1 MLNNFMKNS
10 IDKKN
15 ILAVIKKPRLTEKS
29 GIKAESQNVYT
40 FETIKDATKT
50 SVKEAIKELYKVTPI
65 KINIVN
71 LPAKNITSRGKR
83 GTKQSIKKAVVYLKK
98 GDKIEFI

>member
-1 MLNNFMKNS
+1 MNS

-15 ILAVIKKPRLTEKS
+15 ILAIIKKPRLTEKS

-40 FETIKDATKT
+40 FEIIKSGNKKT
-50 SVKEAIKELYKVTPI
+50 VAEAIKELYKVTPI

-71 LPAKNITSRGKR
+71 LPAKNITSKGKR

-98 GDKIEFI
+98 GDKIAFI

>member
-1 MLNNFMKNS
+1 MKNS

-15 ILAVIKKPRLTEKS
+15 ILAVIKNPRITEKS

-40 FETIKDATKT
+40 FEVVKSATKT
-50 SVKEAIKELYKVTPI
+50 SVKEAIKEIYKVTPV

-71 LPAKNITSRGKR
+71 LPEKKVTSRGKMGR
-83 GTKQSIKKAVVYLKK
+83 KQSIKKAVVYLKK
-98 GDKIEFI
+98 GDKIAFI

>member
-1 MLNNFMKNS
+1 MKNT

-15 ILAVIKKPRLTEKS
+15 ILAVIKRPRITEKS
-29 GIKAESQNVYT
+29 GIRAESQNVYT
-40 FETIKDATKT
+40 FEVIKDATKT

-71 LPAKNITSRGKR
+71 LPAKNIVSRGKR
-83 GTKQSIKKAVVYLKK
+83 GVKQSVKKAVVYLKK
-98 GDKIEFI
+98 GDKIAFI

>member
-1 MLNNFMKNS
+1 MKNT

-15 ILAVIKKPRLTEKS
+15 LFEVIKKPRITEKA

-40 FETIKDATKT
+40 FEVTKNATKK
-50 SVKEAIKELYKVTPI
+50 SVQNSVEQIYKIKPV

-71 LPAKNITSRGKR
+71 LPEKKVTSRGKMGR
-83 GTKQSIKKAVVYLKK
+83 KQSIKKAVVYLKK
-98 GDKIEFI
+98 GDKIAFI